1 MSGPFHS
8 FKLAIFTNVCFLV
21 LILLHSTHVCM
32 YTLQAFCSAKWK
44 RNQQLQRAL
53 FFFFCQLYKYSHKWN
68 IMKADEVHLSA
79 NTPDRCLLN
88 RSRNV
93 SFQASHL
100 SKLMAPTSYSHIRR
114 GLHAPG
120 CLKRIKSGGKNMLS
134 ISQNSI
140 CLPARAFK
148 TINKIREHTMA
159 TVPLLPPSVSFS
171 FLPPIPSHFVLA
183 HLPVQCRHSVVCLH
197 LLS

>member
-1 MSGPFHS
+1 MCVYIAS
-8 FKLAIFTNVCFLV
+8 F
-21 LILLHSTHVCM
+21 LLCKIEKELT
-32 YTLQAFCSAKWK
+32 APESAV
-44 RNQQLQRAL
+44 
-53 FFFFCQLYKYSHKWN
+53 FFFCQLYQYSHKWN

-88 RSRNV
+88 WYKNV
-93 SFQASHL
+93 SFRASRL

-120 CLKRIKSGGKNMLS
+120 CLGRIKSGGKNMLS
-134 ISQNSI
+134 ISQNNI

-171 FLPPIPSHFVLA
+171 FFPPIPSHFVLA